1 MNAMAFALCASLL
14 ALTLMAGDGAAQNS
28 GQPKPQIVTVPGGAY
43 VLPRQAGT
51 RDAPDVRFQI
61 TPVVDAHQERTDRWI
76 SEQSSPGS
84 VQGGR
89 RR

>member
-14 ALTLMAGDGAAQNS
+14 ALVLMAGDGAAQNS
-28 GQPKPQIVTVPGGAY
+28 GQPKPQIVTVTGGAY

-51 RDAPDVRFQI
+51 KDAPDVTFLA
-61 TPVVDAHQERTDRWI
+61 TPVADARQGRTDRGI
-76 SEQSSPGS
+76 TEQSGPGS
-84 VQGGR
+84 VQGR

>member
-14 ALTLMAGDGAAQNS
+14 ALVLMAGDGAAQNS
-28 GQPKPQIVTVPGGAY
+28 GQPKPQIVTVTGGAY

-51 RDAPDVRFQI
+51 KDAPDVTFKT
-61 TPVVDAHQERTDRWI
+61 TPVADAQRERTDRWI
-76 SEQSSPGS
+76 AEQSGPGS
-84 VQGGR
+84 VQGR